1 MFTMYRNIFLMLIFM
16 MAFYSVIY
24 ANEKGIFDKELSNT
38 INEYYQ
44 SEKNGDW
51 ERTYSIRTPLYRK
64 SIPLKLYKNKM
75 IQDSTGWTLIDFKI
89 IEKAIE
95 GDYAAFKIE
104 FIEEVPDGYFPNKFK
119 KAIRLTDISTWER
132 INGIWFCRDA
142 CDRTHLSMNGDL
154 VMENDQAPIN
164 LLTK

>member
-1 MFTMYRNIFLMLIFM
+1 MLIFM

-95 GDYAAFKIE
+95 GNYAAFKIE